1 MFLSEQIP
9 LICVVQGQF
18 VTCNNFKSELFQVVL
33 VGIVHCGSVCSVMGT
48 WYMFKTKYAV
58 EANEVTWAN
67 ATRNTQDHTIWY

>member
-9 LICVVQGQF
+9 LIYVVQGQF
-18 VTCNNFKSELFQVVL
+18 VTCNSFQVVF

-48 WYMFKTKYAV
+48 WCMFKTKYAV